1 MSNRQLWQKALDDIV
16 YIVDSA
22 RQSIPMDEL
31 FKDEEMYEPMR
42 LCIPHFDLASWLM
55 FDTEENRATTGQL
68 VSQLWHHIHK
78 MRSVAPFLERIFDS
92 YLAMYRVN
100 HISDEGI
107 YVQSILFPE
116 PAVILCPSESTK
128 KLKEGDLFLGRI
140 LCTNAGYFLFHEPNV
155 VPEHLREDFY
165 ANVSDLGKRQP
176 MMRENTKVY
185 QTTLKNG
192 NPEVLFLFAI
202 AYTQAEE
209 DARDDEPFSFDGE
222 EAVFDLDIGE
232 DGILALAPQFAEN
245 DDDVV
250 SDMYIL
256 EQMETMVLMVDGVN
270 LDDNRFTHY
279 DELMEAAAEEG
290 DFGTDEQMAR
300 IYEILYRWCIIR
312 KNDAGRASLEPAD
325 EKILDYKRLLNESVT
340 GLFRIKSL
348 DDARDELTRP
358 SQWIDQFDRYLEML
372 LDENLAV
379 TQSGAI
385 NQKSLASVREHVPTL
400 IQTGT
405 ANRESSYPELVF
417 FRKFALL
424 KSMVHVEGGMLLPT
438 IRMEQY
444 LQLDDEEKVVLWV
457 STLLNKK
464 FAAADPYFRQWPV
477 QEVLRQVTMPGVL
490 DELLSKE
497 NLEKKEEKIRWRMVE
512 MGRELGLYDIA
523 LEAGHKYRFIPTAFG
538 EAAFSY
544 MGLFEKDNVISP
556 F

>member
-42 LCIPHFDLASWLM
+42 LSIPHFDLASWLM

-78 MRSVAPFLERIFDS
+78 MRGVAPFLERIFDS

-100 HISDEGI
+100 HVSDEGI

-116 PAVILCPSESTK
+116 PAVILCPNEGTK

-165 ANVSDLGKRQP
+165 ANVADLGKRQP

-185 QTTLKNG
+185 QSTLKNG
-192 NPEVLFLFAI
+192 NPEILFLFAI
-202 AYTQAEE
+202 AYAQAEE
-209 DARDDEPFSFDGE
+209 DARDEEPFPFDGE

-256 EQMETMVLMVDGVN
+256 EQMETMVLMVDGFN

-312 KNDAGRASLEPAD
+312 KNDAGRVSLEPAD
-325 EKILDYKRLLNESVT
+325 EKILDYKRRLNESVT
-340 GLFRIKSL
+340 GLYRIKSL
-348 DDARDELTRP
+348 DDARDELVRP

-372 LDENLAV
+372 LDENLEV
-379 TQSGAI
+379 TQTGAI
-385 NQKSLASVREHVPTL
+385 NQKSLAMVRENVPTL

-405 ANRESSYPELVF
+405 ANREGSYPELVF

-464 FAAADPYFRQWPV
+464 FGATDPYFRQWPL
-477 QEVLRQVTMPGVL
+477 QDVLREVAEPGAL
-490 DELLSKE
+490 DDLLSKE

-512 MGRELGLYDIA
+512 MGRELDLYDIA

-538 EAAFSY
+538 EAAFAY
-544 MGLFEKDNVISP
+544 MGLLEKDNVISP

>member
-1 MSNRQLWQKALDDIV
+1 MSNRQLWLKALDDIV

-42 LCIPHFDLASWLM
+42 LSIPHFDLASWLM

-78 MRSVAPFLERIFDS
+78 MRGVAPFLERIFDS

-100 HISDEGI
+100 HVSDEGI

-116 PAVILCPSESTK
+116 PAVILCPNEGTK

-165 ANVSDLGKRQP
+165 ANVADLGKRQP

-185 QTTLKNG
+185 QSTLKNG
-192 NPEVLFLFAI
+192 NPEILFLFAI
-202 AYTQAEE
+202 AYAQAEE
-209 DARDDEPFSFDGE
+209 DARNDEPFPFDGE

-325 EKILDYKRLLNESVT
+325 EKILDYKRRLNESVT
-340 GLFRIKSL
+340 GLYRIKSL
-348 DDARDELTRP
+348 DDARDELVRP

-385 NQKSLASVREHVPTL
+385 NQKSLTLVRENVPTL

-405 ANRESSYPELVF
+405 ANREGSYPELVF

-477 QEVLRQVTMPGVL
+477 QDVLREVAEPGAL
-490 DELLSKE
+490 DDLLSKE

-512 MGRELGLYDIA
+512 MGRELDLYDIA

-538 EAAFSY
+538 EATFAY
-544 MGLFEKDNVISP
+544 MGLLEKDNVISP

>member
-1 MSNRQLWQKALDDIV
+1 MSNRQLWLKALDDIV

-42 LCIPHFDLASWLM
+42 LSIPHFDLASWLM

-78 MRSVAPFLERIFDS
+78 MRGVAPFLERIFDS

-116 PAVILCPSESTK
+116 PAVILCPNEGTK
-128 KLKEGDLFLGRI
+128 RLKEGDLFLGRI
-140 LCTNAGYFLFHEPNV
+140 LCTNAGHFLFHEPNV

-165 ANVSDLGKRQP
+165 ANVVDLGKRQP

-185 QTTLKNG
+185 QSTLKNG
-192 NPEVLFLFAI
+192 NPEILFLFAI
-202 AYTQAEE
+202 AYAQAEE
-209 DARDDEPFSFDGE
+209 DARDDEPFPFDGE

-300 IYEILYRWCIIR
+300 IYEILYRWCIIQ
-312 KNDAGRASLEPAD
+312 KNDAGRASLEPTD
-325 EKILDYKRLLNESVT
+325 EKILDYKRRLNESVT
-340 GLFRIKSL
+340 GLYRIKSL
-348 DDARDELTRP
+348 DDARDELIRP

-385 NQKSLASVREHVPTL
+385 NQKSLALVRENVPTL

-405 ANRESSYPELVF
+405 ANREGSYPELVF

-464 FAAADPYFRQWPV
+464 FAAADPYFCQWPV
-477 QEVLRQVTMPGVL
+477 QDVLRQVAEPGAL
-490 DELLSKE
+490 DDLLSKE
-497 NLEKKEEKIRWRMVE
+497 MIEKKEEKIRWRMVE
-512 MGRELGLYDIA
+512 MGRELDLYDIV

-538 EAAFSY
+538 EAAFAY
-544 MGLFEKDNVISP
+544 MGLLEKDNVISP

>member
-1 MSNRQLWQKALDDIV
+1 MSNRQLWLKALDDIV

-31 FKDEEMYEPMR
+31 FKDEEMYEPMC

-209 DARDDEPFSFDGE
+209 DARDEEPFSFDGE

-325 EKILDYKRLLNESVT
+325 EKILDYKRRLNESVT

>member
-1 MSNRQLWQKALDDIV
+1 MSNRQLWLKALDDIV

-42 LCIPHFDLASWLM
+42 LSIPHFVLASWLM

-78 MRSVAPFLERIFDS
+78 MRGVAPFLERIFDS

-116 PAVILCPSESTK
+116 PAVILCPNEGTK

-165 ANVSDLGKRQP
+165 ANVADLGKRQP

-185 QTTLKNG
+185 QSTLKNG

-202 AYTQAEE
+202 AYAQAEE
-209 DARDDEPFSFDGE
+209 DARDDEPFPFDGE

-300 IYEILYRWCIIR
+300 IYEILYRWCVIQ

-325 EKILDYKRLLNESVT
+325 EKILDYKRRLNESVT

-348 DDARDELTRP
+348 DDARDELIRP

-379 TQSGAI
+379 TKSGAI

-405 ANRESSYPELVF
+405 ANREGSYPELVF

-477 QEVLRQVTMPGVL
+477 QDVLRQVTEPGAL
-490 DELLSKE
+490 DDLLSKE
-497 NLEKKEEKIRWRMVE
+497 NLEKKEEKIRWRIVE
-512 MGRELGLYDIA
+512 MGRELDLYDIA

-538 EAAFSY
+538 EAAFAY
-544 MGLFEKDNVISP
+544 MGLLEKDNVISP

>member
-1 MSNRQLWQKALDDIV
+1 MSNRQIWLKALDDIV

-42 LCIPHFDLASWLM
+42 LSIPHFDLASWLM

-68 VSQLWHHIHK
+68 VTQLWHHIHK
-78 MRSVAPFLERIFDS
+78 MRGVAPYLERIFDS
-92 YLAMYRVN
+92 YMAMYRVN
-100 HISDEGI
+100 YISEDGI

-116 PAVILCPSESTK
+116 PAVILCPNEGTK
-128 KLKEGDLFLGRI
+128 DLRVGDLFLGRI

-155 VPEHLREDFY
+155 VPGHLREDFY
-165 ANVSDLGKRQP
+165 ANVLDLGKRQP

-202 AYTQAEE
+202 AYAQAEE
-209 DARDDEPFSFDGE
+209 DARDDGPFPLDE
-222 EAVFDLDIGE
+222 EETVFDLDVRE
-232 DGILALAPQFAEN
+232 DGILALAPQFAED

-256 EQMETMVLMVDGVN
+256 EQMETMVLMVDGMN
-270 LDDNRFTHY
+270 LDNNRFTHY

-290 DFGTDEQMAR
+290 DFATDEQMTR
-300 IYEILYRWCIIR
+300 IYELLYHWCTIQ
-312 KNDAGRASLEPAD
+312 KNDAGRDSLEPAA
-325 EKILDYKRLLNESVT
+325 EKILDYKRRLSESVT
-340 GLFRIKSL
+340 GLYRIKSL
-348 DDARDELTRP
+348 DDARGELTRP
-358 SQWIDQFDRYLEML
+358 SSWINQFDRYLEIL
-372 LDENLAV
+372 LDENLEV
-379 TQSGAI
+379 TKSGAI
-385 NQKSLASVREHVPTL
+385 NVESLMRVRENVPTL
-400 IQTGT
+400 IQTSG

-424 KSMVHVEGGMLLPT
+424 KSMVHVEGGILLPT

-464 FAAADPYFRQWPV
+464 FSAADPYFSQWPV
-477 QEVLRQVTMPGVL
+477 QDVLRQITEPGTL

-497 NLEKKEEKIRWRMVE
+497 NLGNKEEKIRWRILE
-512 MGRELGLYDIA
+512 MGRELDLYDIV
-523 LEAGHKYRFIPTAFG
+523 LEPGHKYRFNPTAFG

-544 MGLFEKDNVISP
+544 MGLLGKDNVISL

>member
-1 MSNRQLWQKALDDIV
+1 MSNRQLWLKALDDIV

-42 LCIPHFDLASWLM
+42 LSIPHFDLASWLM

-78 MRSVAPFLERIFDS
+78 MRGVAPFLERIFDS

-116 PAVILCPSESTK
+116 PAVILCPNEGTK

-155 VPEHLREDFY
+155 VPGHLREDFY
-165 ANVSDLGKRQP
+165 ANVLDLGKRQP

-185 QTTLKNG
+185 QSTLKNG
-192 NPEVLFLFAI
+192 NPEILFLFAI
-202 AYTQAEE
+202 AYAQAEE
-209 DARDDEPFSFDGE
+209 DARDEEPFPFDGE

-232 DGILALAPQFAEN
+232 DGILALAPRFAEN

-300 IYEILYRWCIIR
+300 IYEILYRWCIIQ

-325 EKILDYKRLLNESVT
+325 EKILDYKRRLSESVT
-340 GLFRIKSL
+340 GLYRIKSL
-348 DDARDELTRP
+348 DDARDELIRP
-358 SQWIDQFDRYLEML
+358 SQWIDQFDRYLEVL
-372 LDENLAV
+372 LDENLEV
-379 TQSGAI
+379 TQTGAI
-385 NQKSLASVREHVPTL
+385 NQKSLVVVRENVPTL

-405 ANRESSYPELVF
+405 ANREGNYPELVF

-477 QEVLRQVTMPGVL
+477 QDVLRQVAEPGAL
-490 DELLSKE
+490 DDLLSKE
-497 NLEKKEEKIRWRMVE
+497 MIEKKEEKIRWRMVE
-512 MGRELGLYDIA
+512 MGRELDLYDIA

-538 EAAFSY
+538 EAAFAY
-544 MGLFEKDNVISP
+544 MGLLEKDNVISP

>member
-78 MRSVAPFLERIFDS
+78 MRGVAPFLERIFDS

-116 PAVILCPSESTK
+116 PAVILCPNEGTK

-140 LCTNAGYFLFHEPNV
+140 LCTNAGYFLFHEPIV

-165 ANVSDLGKRQP
+165 ANVADLGKRQP

-209 DARDDEPFSFDGE
+209 DARDDEPFSFDEE

-232 DGILALAPQFAEN
+232 DGILALAPRFAEN

-300 IYEILYRWCIIR
+300 IYEILYRWCIIQ

-325 EKILDYKRLLNESVT
+325 EKILDYKRRLNESVT
-340 GLFRIKSL
+340 GLYRIKSL
-348 DDARDELTRP
+348 DDARGELTRP

-379 TQSGAI
+379 TQTGAL
-385 NQKSLASVREHVPTL
+385 NQKSLAAVRENVPTL
-400 IQTGT
+400 IQTSA
-405 ANRESSYPELVF
+405 ANREGSYPELVF

-477 QEVLRQVTMPGVL
+477 QDVLRQIAEPGAL
-490 DELLSKE
+490 DALLSKE
-497 NLEKKEEKIRWRMVE
+497 NLEKKEEKIRWRIVE
-512 MGRELGLYDIA
+512 MGRELDLYDIA

-544 MGLFEKDNVISP
+544 MGLLEKDNVISP

>member
-1 MSNRQLWQKALDDIV
+1 MSNRQLWLKALDDIV

-42 LCIPHFDLASWLM
+42 LSIPHFDLASWLM

-78 MRSVAPFLERIFDS
+78 MRGVAPFLERIFDS

-116 PAVILCPSESTK
+116 PAVILCPNEGTK
-128 KLKEGDLFLGRI
+128 RLKEGDLFLGRI

-155 VPEHLREDFY
+155 VPEDLREDFY
-165 ANVSDLGKRQP
+165 ANVVDLGKRQP

-192 NPEVLFLFAI
+192 NPEILFLFAI
-202 AYTQAEE
+202 AYAQAEE
-209 DARDDEPFSFDGE
+209 DARDDEPFPFDGE

-300 IYEILYRWCIIR
+300 IFEIMYRWCIIQ

-325 EKILDYKRLLNESVT
+325 EKILDYKRRLSESVT
-340 GLFRIKSL
+340 GLYRIKSL
-348 DDARDELTRP
+348 DDARDELIRP

-385 NQKSLASVREHVPTL
+385 NQKSLALVRENVPTL

-405 ANRESSYPELVF
+405 ANREGSYPELVF

-477 QEVLRQVTMPGVL
+477 QDVLRQVTEPGAL

-512 MGRELGLYDIA
+512 MGRELDLYDIA

-538 EAAFSY
+538 EAAFAY
-544 MGLFEKDNVISP
+544 MGLLEKDNVISP

>member
-1 MSNRQLWQKALDDIV
+1 MSNRQLWLKALDDIV

-42 LCIPHFDLASWLM
+42 LSIPHFDLASWLM

-78 MRSVAPFLERIFDS
+78 MRGVAPFLERIFDS

-100 HISDEGI
+100 HVSDEGI

-116 PAVILCPSESTK
+116 PAVILCPNEGTK

-165 ANVSDLGKRQP
+165 ANVADLGKRQP

-185 QTTLKNG
+185 QSTLKNG
-192 NPEVLFLFAI
+192 NPEILFLFAI
-202 AYTQAEE
+202 AYAQAEE
-209 DARDDEPFSFDGE
+209 DARNDEPFPFDGE

-325 EKILDYKRLLNESVT
+325 EKILDYKRRLNESVT
-340 GLFRIKSL
+340 GLYRIKSL
-348 DDARDELTRP
+348 DDARDELIRP

-372 LDENLAV
+372 LDENLEV
-379 TQSGAI
+379 TQTGAI
-385 NQKSLASVREHVPTL
+385 NQKSLAMVRENVPTL

-405 ANRESSYPELVF
+405 ANREGSYPELVF

-457 STLLNKK
+457 STLLNKE
-464 FAAADPYFRQWPV
+464 FGATDPYFRQWPL
-477 QEVLRQVTMPGVL
+477 QDVLRQVAEPGAL
-490 DELLSKE
+490 DDLLSKE

-512 MGRELGLYDIA
+512 MGRELDLYDIA
-523 LEAGHKYRFIPTAFG
+523 LEAGQKYRFIPTAFG
-538 EAAFSY
+538 EAAFAY
-544 MGLFEKDNVISP
+544 MGLLEKDNVISP

>member
-1 MSNRQLWQKALDDIV
+1 MSNRQLWLKALDDIV

-31 FKDEEMYEPMR
+31 FKDEEMYEPMC

-128 KLKEGDLFLGRI
+128 KLKEEDLFLGRI

-185 QTTLKNG
+185 QEMLKNG

-209 DARDDEPFSFDGE
+209 AARDDEPFSFDGE

-325 EKILDYKRLLNESVT
+325 EKILDYKRRLNESVT

-385 NQKSLASVREHVPTL
+385 NQKSLALVREHVPTL

-444 LQLDDEEKVVLWV
+444 LQLDDEEKVVLWL

>member
-1 MSNRQLWQKALDDIV
+1 MSNRQLWLKALDDIV

-42 LCIPHFDLASWLM
+42 LSIPHFDLASWLM

-68 VSQLWHHIHK
+68 VSQLWHHMHK
-78 MRSVAPFLERIFDS
+78 MRGVAPFLERIFDS

-116 PAVILCPSESTK
+116 PAVILCPNEGTR

-140 LCTNAGYFLFHEPNV
+140 LCTNAGYFLFNEPNV

-165 ANVSDLGKRQP
+165 ANVVDLGKRQP

-185 QTTLKNG
+185 QSTLKNG
-192 NPEVLFLFAI
+192 NPEILFLFAI
-202 AYTQAEE
+202 AYAQAEE
-209 DARDDEPFSFDGE
+209 DVRDDEPFPFDGE
-222 EAVFDLDIGE
+222 ETVFDLDIGE

-300 IYEILYRWCIIR
+300 IYEILYRWCIIQ

-325 EKILDYKRLLNESVT
+325 EKILDYKRRLSESVT
-340 GLFRIKSL
+340 GLYRIKSL
-348 DDARDELTRP
+348 DDARDELIRP

-372 LDENLAV
+372 LDENLEV
-379 TQSGAI
+379 TQTGAI
-385 NQKSLASVREHVPTL
+385 NPKSLALVRENVPTL

-405 ANRESSYPELVF
+405 ANREGSYPELVF

-477 QEVLRQVTMPGVL
+477 QDVLRQVAEPGAL
-490 DELLSKE
+490 DDLLSKE
-497 NLEKKEEKIRWRMVE
+497 MIEKKEEKIRWRIVE
-512 MGRELGLYDIA
+512 MGRELDLYDIA

-538 EAAFSY
+538 EAAFAY
-544 MGLFEKDNVISP
+544 MGLLEKDNVISP

>member
-1 MSNRQLWQKALDDIV
+1 MSNRQLWLKALDDIV

-42 LCIPHFDLASWLM
+42 LSIPHFDLASWLM

-78 MRSVAPFLERIFDS
+78 MRGVAPFLERIFDS

-100 HISDEGI
+100 HVSDEGI

-116 PAVILCPSESTK
+116 PAVILCPNEGTK

-165 ANVSDLGKRQP
+165 ANVADLGKRQP

-185 QTTLKNG
+185 QSTLKNG
-192 NPEVLFLFAI
+192 NPEILFLFAI
-202 AYTQAEE
+202 AYAQAEE
-209 DARDDEPFSFDGE
+209 DVRDEEPFPFDGE

-325 EKILDYKRLLNESVT
+325 EKILDYKRRLNESVT
-340 GLFRIKSL
+340 GLYRIKSL
-348 DDARDELTRP
+348 DEARDELIRP

-385 NQKSLASVREHVPTL
+385 NQKSLTLVRENVPTL

-405 ANRESSYPELVF
+405 ANREGSYPELVF

-477 QEVLRQVTMPGVL
+477 QDVLREVAEPGAL
-490 DELLSKE
+490 DDLLSKE

-512 MGRELGLYDIA
+512 MGRELDLYDIA

-538 EAAFSY
+538 EATFAY
-544 MGLFEKDNVISP
+544 MGLLEKDNVISP

>member
-1 MSNRQLWQKALDDIV
+1 MSNRQLWLKALDDIV

-31 FKDEEMYEPMR
+31 FKDEEMYEPMC

-185 QTTLKNG
+185 QGMLKNG

-209 DARDDEPFSFDGE
+209 AARDDEPFPFDGE

-300 IYEILYRWCIIR
+300 IYEILYCWCIIR

-325 EKILDYKRLLNESVT
+325 EKILDYKRRLNESVT

-405 ANRESSYPELVF
+405 ANRESNYPELVF

-477 QEVLRQVTMPGVL
+477 QEVLRQVTMPGAL

-523 LEAGHKYRFIPTAFG
+523 LEAGHKYRCIPTAFG

>member
-42 LCIPHFDLASWLM
+42 LSIPHFDLASWLM
-55 FDTEENRATTGQL
+55 FDTEENRSTTGQL

-78 MRSVAPFLERIFDS
+78 MRGVAPFLERIFDS

-116 PAVILCPSESTK
+116 PAVILCPNEGTK

-165 ANVSDLGKRQP
+165 ANILDLGKRQP

-209 DARDDEPFSFDGE
+209 DARDDEPFSFEDE
-222 EAVFDLDIGE
+222 EAAFDLDIGE
-232 DGILALAPQFAEN
+232 DGILALAPRFAEN

-270 LDDNRFTHY
+270 LDDNRFTYY

-300 IYEILYRWCIIR
+300 IYEILHRWCIIQ

-325 EKILDYKRLLNESVT
+325 EKILDYKRRLNESVT

-348 DDARDELTRP
+348 DDARGELIRP

-379 TQSGAI
+379 TQTGAI
-385 NQKSLASVREHVPTL
+385 NQKSLDSVREHVPTL

-405 ANRESSYPELVF
+405 ANREGSYPELVF

-464 FAAADPYFRQWPV
+464 FAASDPYFRQWPV
-477 QEVLRQVTMPGVL
+477 QDILRQVATPGAL
-490 DELLSKE
+490 DDLLSKE
-497 NLEKKEEKIRWRMVE
+497 NLEKKEEKIRWRIVE
-512 MGRELGLYDIA
+512 MGRELDLYDIA
-523 LEAGHKYRFIPTAFG
+523 LEPGHKYRFIPTAFG

-544 MGLFEKDNVISP
+544 MGLLEKDNVISP

>member
-1 MSNRQLWQKALDDIV
+1 MSNRQLWLKALDDIV

-42 LCIPHFDLASWLM
+42 LSIPHFDLASWLM

-78 MRSVAPFLERIFDS
+78 MRGVAPFLERIFDS

-100 HISDEGI
+100 HVSDEGI

-116 PAVILCPSESTK
+116 PAVILCPNEGTK

-165 ANVSDLGKRQP
+165 ANVADLGKRQP

-185 QTTLKNG
+185 QSTLKNG
-192 NPEVLFLFAI
+192 NPEILFLFAI
-202 AYTQAEE
+202 AYAQAEE
-209 DARDDEPFSFDGE
+209 DARNDEPFPFDGE

-300 IYEILYRWCIIR
+300 IYEILYRWCIIQ

-325 EKILDYKRLLNESVT
+325 EKILDYKRRLNESVT
-340 GLFRIKSL
+340 GLYRIKSL
-348 DDARDELTRP
+348 DDARDELVRP

-385 NQKSLASVREHVPTL
+385 NQKSLAMVRENVPTL

-405 ANRESSYPELVF
+405 ANREGSYPELVF

-464 FAAADPYFRQWPV
+464 FGATDPYFRQWPL
-477 QEVLRQVTMPGVL
+477 QDVLREVAEPGAL
-490 DELLSKE
+490 DDLLSKE

-512 MGRELGLYDIA
+512 MGRELDLYDIA

-538 EAAFSY
+538 EAAFAY
-544 MGLFEKDNVISP
+544 MGLLEKDNVISP